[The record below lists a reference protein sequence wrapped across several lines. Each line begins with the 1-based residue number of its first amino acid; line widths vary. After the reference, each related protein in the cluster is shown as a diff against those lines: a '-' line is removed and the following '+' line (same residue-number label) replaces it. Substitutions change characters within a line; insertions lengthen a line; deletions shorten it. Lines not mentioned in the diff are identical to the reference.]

1 MLALYCILLL
11 MLTLSLNQEGFVR
24 HATCVIVEEGMP
36 NPQTLLFSATLPAW
50 VKKTAEKYMKTMPP
64 VIDLVG
70 NSLNQTATNVT
81 VGQLIFTLLEQQSDS
96 LSKCFFY
103 LQWLNFR

>member
-1 MLALYCILLL
+1 
-11 MLTLSLNQEGFVR
+11 
-24 HATCVIVEEGMP
+24 MP

-81 VGQLIFTLLEQQSDS
+81 VCQLIFTLLEQQFDS
-96 LSKCFFY
+96 LSKCFSFY
-103 LQWLNFR
+103 LRWLNFR

>member
-1 MLALYCILLL
+1 
-11 MLTLSLNQEGFVR
+11 
-24 HATCVIVEEGMP
+24 MP

-81 VGQLIFTLLEQQSDS
+81 VGQLIVTLLEQQFDS
-96 LSKCFFY
+96 LSKCFSFY